1 MEKIINILL
10 ENKLQNLNGFKV
22 LGELRIPKEILANA
36 ITHSIVNRKK
46 DSLEEDSDSSDN
58 DVLLKPKDY
67 RNLLDFVDINEANVY
82 FDGEEVCIRLD
93 IEK

>member
-10 ENKLQNLNGFKV
+10 ENKLENLNGFKV

-36 ITHSIVNRKK
+36 ITHSIINRKK
-46 DSLEEDSDSSDN
+46 ETSENEVETADN
-58 DVLLKPKDY
+58 DALLKPKDY